1 MTLGM
6 LAAAVGRVKNA
17 AAGGSSPACEAERTE
32 ISDAQALAALCADL
46 RTEFAVD
53 GVIRYGVAFPARA
66 TTLLW
71 SSALHLDIRHCGGR
85 NPVLISERRA
95 TLVTEA
101 TDGKDPELV
110 IAALLHDAIE
120 DQEVPRSVIAGT
132 FGDGVAEL
140 VEEVTDDKKL
150 EKPER
155 KRLQIEHAHKKS
167 QRAKILKLADRTSNL
182 RAIAASPPPEWS
194 VKRRLEY
201 VDWARKVAK
210 GLAGVS
216 KWLEGEFE
224 HAAKE
229 AERST
234 VFHR

>member
-1 MTLGM
+1 MATR
-6 LAAAVGRVKNA
+6 LAATAATCRQEGHMAKEWIAVLRAADA
-17 AAGGSSPACEAERTE
+17 AARWHVHQRRKGAAEE
-32 ISDAQALAALCADL
+32 PY
-46 RTEFAVD
+46 VNH
-53 GVIRYGVAFPARA
+53 
-66 TTLLW
+66 LLE
-71 SSALHLDIRHCGGR
+71 
-85 NPVLISERRA
+85 VA
-95 TLVTEA
+95 TLVAEA

-110 IAALLHDAIE
+110 IAALLHDSIE
-120 DQEVPRSVIAGT
+120 DQEVPRSIIAEA
-132 FGDGVAEL
+132 FGDGVAKL

-150 EKPER
+150 EKQER

-167 QRAKILKLADRTSNL
+167 QRAKILKLADKTSNL

-201 VDWARKVAK
+201 VDWARKVST
-210 GLAGVS
+210 GLTGVS

-224 HAAKE
+224 QAAKE